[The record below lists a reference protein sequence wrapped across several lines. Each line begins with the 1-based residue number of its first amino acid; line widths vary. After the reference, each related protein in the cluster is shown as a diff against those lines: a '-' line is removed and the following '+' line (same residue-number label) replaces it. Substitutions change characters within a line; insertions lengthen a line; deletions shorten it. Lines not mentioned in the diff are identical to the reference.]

1 MTSTAPPSGP
11 CLEKKTPCS
20 KYVSYTFPNLKV
32 DTGFVTFPLHLI
44 YIFADGQSSLHFLW
58 WPIKSTI
65 VMNKNCYDQ
74 FDQFSSWSTQNWAT
88 FSLFLTWSSVWN
100 IQTVSFPANW
110 HNLLHISLC
119 LNNKYLNNYNQS
131 EPSDQHK
138 IELHLS
144 LNLVLHFPNR
154 CLYLKYSN
162 YLIPMNC
169 P

>member
-1 MTSTAPPSGP
+1 MAIRYCRTHNSARA
-11 CLEKKTPCS
+11 C
-20 KYVSYTFPNLKV
+20 
-32 DTGFVTFPLHLI
+32 I
-44 YIFADGQSSLHFLW
+44 YAESAWWMKHRSFSPFFHIALNLHFRW
-58 WPIKSTI
+58 WPIKFTFSMMANQ
-65 VMNKNCYDQ
+65 VYNCDEQ
-74 FDQFSSWSTQNWAT
+74 ELLRPIWSFSFWSTQNWAT

-100 IQTVSFPANW
+100 IQTVPFPSNW

-144 LNLVLHFPNR
+144 LNLALHFPNR
-154 CLYLKYSN
+154 CVYLKYSN